1 MNAKTLIKLSIGI
14 ALPILILLLPRE
26 AMGLGAITVMQH
38 RMIALFVFA
47 MLFWVL
53 EPIPIFSTSTVTIVL
68 ALLFMSNK
76 GFAFAR
82 PAAQATPEELEAFG
96 TILNY
101 KSLMANF
108 ADPIIMLFLGG
119 FFIGAA
125 ATKYRMDNNLGRVL
139 LKPFGTRPSMVM
151 LGMMVI
157 TAVFSM
163 FMSNTATTAMMLA
176 VLMPVLKSI
185 EGKDPARIAFAL
197 AIPFAANIGGIGTPI
212 GTPPN
217 AVAMKYLVDGNGKEL
232 IGFAE
237 WMMFAVP
244 WVAVVL
250 LLAWAVLILFFKPA
264 SKEIKVNFEG
274 RWMKSPKAIIVYVT
288 TAVTIGLWILSTPL
302 KLGMSSTV
310 IAMIP
315 VGVFTATGVINSSD
329 LKQMGW
335 DVLWLVAGGFALGM
349 GLMKTGLSNAIIE
362 AVPFDQMPAVLIVV
376 VGGLLAYVMASFM
389 SNTATAN
396 LLLPVLAALGIALK
410 DELSSLGG
418 WVMMLLAVTFC
429 CSLAMTMP
437 ISTPPNAMAYATGWI
452 KTGHM
457 ARAGIVIGLIS
468 MLLVAGLMIVLK
480 SVGYFNGLG
489 VID

>member
-1 MNAKTLIKLSIGI
+1 MNAKTLIKLVIGL
-14 ALPILILLLPRE
+14 ALPLIVLAIPTESL
-26 AMGLGAITVMQH
+26 GLEGLTTMEH
-38 RMIALFVFA
+38 RMIALFLFA

-53 EPIPIFSTSTVTIVL
+53 EPIPIFATSTVTIVL

-82 PAAQATPEELEAFG
+82 PDSEATQAQLEAFG
-96 TILNY
+96 EIMSY

-125 ATKYRMDNNLGRVL
+125 ATKYRMDTNLGRVL

-157 TAVFSM
+157 TAIFSM

-185 EGKDPARIAFAL
+185 DGKDPARIAFAL

-217 AVAMKYLVDGNGKEL
+217 AVAMKYLVDGDGKEL
-232 IGFAE
+232 IGFAQ

-244 WVAVVL
+244 WVVVVL
-250 LLAWAVLILFFKPA
+250 LMAWGVLITFFKPA
-264 SKEIKVNFEG
+264 SKQITVNFEG
-274 RWMKSPKAIIVYVT
+274 KWMRSPKAIIVYLT

-315 VGVFTATGVINSSD
+315 VGVFTATGVINSTD

-349 GLMKTGLSNAIIE
+349 GLKDTGLSQTLID
-362 AVPFDQMPAVLIVV
+362 AVPFHQMPALAVV
-376 VGGLLAYVMASFM
+376 IVGGLLAYVMASFM

-396 LLLPVLAALGIALK
+396 LLLPVLAVLGGALK
-410 DELSSLGG
+410 DQLDPLGG
-418 WVMMLLAVTFC
+418 WVMMLMAVTFC

-452 KTGHM
+452 RTGHM
-457 ARAGIVIGLIS
+457 ARAGIVIGIVS
-468 MLLVAGLMIVLK
+468 MLLVAALMFVLK
-480 SVGYFNGLG
+480 STGFFAA
-489 VID
+489 I